1 MRISI
6 AVGARMNQQSS
17 VKLVLFV
24 EDESASRRGYV
35 MYLTAAGFNVQE
47 AATGQ
52 AALSAARARRPDVIV
67 LDLGLPDIDGWE
79 VARQLRAAP
88 ALECRPARRNPPAMV
103 ALFDAIG
110 VGQWFRHVTG
120 AIEIV
125 SAVALLTPSFAPF
138 GALLLASTM
147 VLVDGSWRLL

>member
-47 AATGQ
+47 AATGR

-88 ALECRPARRNPPAMV
+88 ATASIPII
-103 ALFDAIG
+103 AL
-110 VGQWFRHVTG
+110 TG
-120 AIEIV
+120 SDLPHERV
-125 SAVALLTPSFAPF
+125 SAMRAGCDRHLAKPCVPQHLLETIQLCIGES
-138 GALLLASTM
+138 S
-147 VLVDGSWRLL
+147 